1 MSSVQE
7 SFLSY
12 LKSSW
17 SPFSEEL
24 IINPL
29 YVIPVLSVLALCLL
43 VYAIGV
49 RSSSAVPPTLALL
62 RDDHKHVQKKLQ
74 SNKKPNNKNKSKPV
88 EKRSENGHVGSANK
102 PQAVVKPLKQE
113 KKSAS
118 VTQEVVK
125 KPKVSSDDIEDLSSG
140 DWVTVVSDRAKKAL
154 KAKQTTVQEDKPLKE
169 EVIPPTNTSKD
180 EKKGK
185 KQEKKQADSLNKRSK
200 REINEATQLPLT
212 ESREQVSN
220 KVEQKS
226 ASSAPVATIEVLDW
240 TAEEPEEFKKEDIS
254 KAQKK
259 RASKNSKEAVK
270 KLESQISRESIVL
283 PPPQPQASQA
293 TSIITLDDKPAPKD
307 KITNEILAQ
316 YDSAPINKKDAKK
329 SNNKKA
335 DNNKVSKE
343 QTPKKAD
350 SSTSTSKAKAATAPK
365 GKPQDNKKQQAAPK
379 KASPATTK
387 TEQPHTVE
395 AKVVEPPPS
404 QAASSGASGST
415 DVTDT
420 TESDPS
426 EGEFKVVQK
435 KRKPRRE

>member
-17 SPFSEEL
+17 SPFAEQP

-74 SNKKPNNKNKSKPV
+74 SNKKPNNKTKSKPV
-88 EKRSENGHVGSANK
+88 EKHNENGHVGSANK

-113 KKSAS
+113 KKTAS

-125 KPKVSSDDIEDLSSG
+125 KPKVSSDEIEDLSSG

-154 KAKQTTVQEDKPLKE
+154 KAKQTPVSEDKPLKE
-169 EVIPPTNTSKD
+169 DVIPPTNTSKKD

-185 KQEKKQADSLNKRSK
+185 KQEKKQADSLNKKSK
-200 REINEATQLPLT
+200 REINESTQSPLT
-212 ESREQVSN
+212 ESKEQASK

-226 ASSAPVATIEVLDW
+226 APPAPVAAIEVLDW

-259 RASKNSKEAVK
+259 KASKNSKEAVK

-293 TSIITLDDKPAPKD
+293 PIITLDDKPAPKD
-307 KITNEILAQ
+307 RITNEILAQ

-335 DNNKVSKE
+335 DNNKVPKE

-350 SSTSTSKAKAATAPK
+350 SSTSTSKAKAAPVPK
-365 GKPQDNKKQQAAPK
+365 DKPQENKKQAAPK
-379 KASPATTK
+379 KVSPATNK
-387 TEQPHTVE
+387 TEQPAKVE

-404 QAASSGASGST
+404 LAASSGASGST
-415 DVTDT
+415 DVTDA